1 MRVGNLQSGSS
12 QLQEAFEKLMAA
24 WDQTR
29 DHWSD
34 ERARQFE
41 EEHLRPIAEELNL
54 LVPGIG
60 TMSQVI
66 ERMVRECDE

>member
-24 WDQTR
+24 WELTR
-29 DHWSD
+29 DDWTD
-34 ERARQFE
+34 ERAQKFE

-60 TMSQVI
+60 AMSQVI